1 VSASQRGQQQT
12 GVTGEGNVV
21 GSDLDVARLPAIR
34 NARFRLGRRHADK
47 LGPGMAVSATE
58 ISTEGG
64 RLPMVWWEQPEAAD
78 EFAIVLPGQ
87 WFGCGSPPTAYA
99 TLALQALG
107 ADVAWDEKRLAE
119 VGLRFRYDD
128 IRHRSGPPAGFGAP
142 PLPR

>member
-1 VSASQRGQQQT
+1 M
-12 GVTGEGNVV
+12 
-21 GSDLDVARLPAIR
+21 P
-34 NARFRLGRRHADK
+34 
-47 LGPGMAVSATE
+47 VSATE

-107 ADVAWDEKRLAE
+107 ADVRTLTKRPWTAAGAALASLAE
-119 VGLRFRYDD
+119 RWQRTA
-128 IRHRSGPPAGFGAP
+128 PAAACPASSMEGAVRP
-142 PLPR
+142 